1 MARIDR
7 EVAVTIMSW
16 LTLPISMRRP
26 WSVFALSK
34 WNFRVETKNIERALD
49 SHFRQDFLNG
59 EGDHGGSREQ
69 DLRN

>member
-34 WNFRVETKNIERALD
+34 WNFRVEIKNIEGALG
-49 SHFRQDFLNG
+49 SHFHQDFRNG
-59 EGDHGGSREQ
+59 EGDHDGSREQ
-69 DLRN
+69 DLQN